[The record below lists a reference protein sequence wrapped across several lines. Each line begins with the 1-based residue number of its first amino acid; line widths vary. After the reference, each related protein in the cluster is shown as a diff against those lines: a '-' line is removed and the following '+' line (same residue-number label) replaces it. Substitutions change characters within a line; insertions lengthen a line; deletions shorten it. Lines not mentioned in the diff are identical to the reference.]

1 MKQGHELFFGK
12 AIVAFLELLEGE
24 GYQDQGAGG
33 VSSVAGRSQF
43 TVQSKPVL

>member
-33 VSSVAGRSQF
+33 VFLSSWTF